1 MMYNLIAHRLYR
13 IGTIGT
19 MCRAKITI
27 ILIIPVLTMS
37 LAGCVRDKKHPLFR
51 PQRHTVSSEGDTY
64 SILLAVLSNPV
75 NHVRDADYYKRVLT
89 EKLGWKDV
97 FVVHKEGYSTV
108 FWGHYRTW
116 KEAQPNLR
124 IAKAYRA
131 ANGSAVFAKA
141 IIVPLPGKDIGPN
154 EWNLK
159 NVNASY
165 SLLVAVFR
173 DDPKRNYFGRKRFAV
188 QYCRRLRKAGY
199 EAYFYHSPVASH
211 VTIGAFGPESI
222 SIKEG
227 PKGKILEIKDPRI
240 KALQHDFPY
249 LAVNGAGM
257 NEIVYDPKT
266 RKEIRIPV
274 KTYLIRIPHGKN
286 RDQSNDTLP

>member
-1 MMYNLIAHRLYR
+1 MSRP
-13 IGTIGT
+13 
-19 MCRAKITI
+19 KITI
-27 ILIIPVLTMS
+27 ILIIQTS
-37 LAGCVRDKKHPLFR
+37 LILVAGCGGEKKNPFIKIKSKH
-51 PQRHTVSSEGDTY
+51 HTISPEGDTY
-64 SILLAVLSNPV
+64 SILLAVLSDPV
-75 NHVRDADYYKRVLT
+75 NHVRNADYYKKVLT
-89 EKLGWKDV
+89 EKVGWKDV
-97 FVVHKEGYSTV
+97 FVVHKEGHSMV

-116 KEAQPNLR
+116 TEAEPNLK

-141 IIVPLPGKDIGPN
+141 IIVPLPGKDIGPA

-188 QYCRRLRKAGY
+188 QYCQRLRKAGY
-199 EAYFYHSPVASH
+199 EAYFYHSPAASH

-222 SIKEG
+222 NIKKG
-227 PKGKILEIKDPRI
+227 PEGKILEIKDPKI
-240 KALQHDFPY
+240 KALQKDFPY
-249 LAVNGAGM
+249 LAVNGAGI
-257 NEIVYDPKT
+257 NEIVYDQKT
-266 RKEIRIPV
+266 HKEIRIAV

-286 RDQSNDTLP
+286 RDQSNDNLP